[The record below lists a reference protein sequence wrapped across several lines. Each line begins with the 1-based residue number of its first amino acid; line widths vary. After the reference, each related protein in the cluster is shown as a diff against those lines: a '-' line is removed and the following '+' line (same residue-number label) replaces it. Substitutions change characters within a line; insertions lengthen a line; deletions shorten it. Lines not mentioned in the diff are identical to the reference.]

1 MLLNRAS
8 AEESTKEKSAK
19 APDGGSTGHI
29 VAGMKQLTPEEQ
41 AVQERVATHQQ
52 NQEKLGAAE
61 EVRTL
66 VQYNHGFAVI
76 STNSQSLD
84 GYPSGSVVGF
94 APDEKGRPI
103 FVFSSMSTHTQD
115 LFKDGRASLT
125 VASKSFKGAAD
136 GRVNIIGD
144 VTRVPKDEVDAC
156 KEIYLAKHPGAF
168 WVNFKDFTWF
178 RMDEIKAIR
187 FVGGFARAGALS
199 AEEYFAASPDT
210 IQQFAEPVMAHMND
224 DHGEATLA
232 MARNLIGFPAES
244 ADIVGLDRLGV
255 YIKCDGGPMGAA
267 KLRLGFPRPA
277 ENRKDIKD
285 LIVELTKAAAAAAPK
300 E

>member
-285 LIVELTKAAAAAAPK
+285 LIVELTKAAAAAAPEK
-300 E
+300 